1 MSDEAGFTLVETLV
15 ALVLVAVLATLA
27 AGYLRAPPAG
37 AMIDAE
43 TARMAALLQRARADA
58 FATQRESRVVVDG
71 VARTYG
77 IAGAPARRVPAD
89 MTLSA
94 DLAATG
100 IDQAGVIRFFP
111 VGTASGGVIRLSLRG
126 AEGAVRVNWAT
137 GAITVEG
144 PAR

>member
-1 MSDEAGFTLVETLV
+1 VKTEAGFTLIETLA
-15 ALVLVAVLATLA
+15 ALVFVAVLAALA
-27 AGYLRAPPAG
+27 AGYLRAPPAAVRVG
-37 AMIDAE
+37 AEAE
-43 TARMAALLQRARADA
+43 RLAALLQRARADA

-77 IAGAPARRVPAD
+77 IAGAPARRIPGD

-111 VGTASGGVIRLSLRG
+111 VGTASGGVIRLSLQG

-144 PAR
+144 PGR